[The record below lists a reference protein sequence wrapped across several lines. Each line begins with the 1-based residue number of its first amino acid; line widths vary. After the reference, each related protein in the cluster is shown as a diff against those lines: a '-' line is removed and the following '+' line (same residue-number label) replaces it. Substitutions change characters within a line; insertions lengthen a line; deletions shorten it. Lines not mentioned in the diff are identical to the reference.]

1 MNINNEELIIMLNKE
16 PYGLCKSAGKK
27 LVIVVP
33 KKKSKEI
40 ADDNGD
46 PILDWEGK
54 AIEGE
59 GFTFRNSIASG
70 NGALQ
75 AVRTNGN
82 EVIIINNPKE
92 DQEKQ
97 ILEKLKFTGIEFYY
111 ADGNPDPIKK
121 IQQAL
126 EFAVSIGC
134 NDIYNSTTKFIS
146 EKMTTRD
153 EGKIDLSEVEGKQ
166 LAGSKEL
173 TVLQAKRDETK
184 QFSFIQ
190 LNEDGFLAGGPTAK
204 GEEFKKGTIAILD
217 NSKAEAP
224 KVWLIEEQVFKDT
237 YKVIQPKVSME
248 LANKVQSLRIK
259 STDDIIANNDTP
271 VFGKGGT
278 DMGKILLEVLQQR
291 SVEEEEDVPNK
302 ITPKMK

>member
-1 MNINNEELIIMLNKE
+1 
-16 PYGLCKSAGKK
+16 
-27 LVIVVP
+27 
-33 KKKSKEI
+33 
-40 ADDNGD
+40 
-46 PILDWEGK
+46 
-54 AIEGE
+54 
-59 GFTFRNSIASG
+59 
-70 NGALQ
+70 
-75 AVRTNGN
+75 
-82 EVIIINNPKE
+82 
-92 DQEKQ
+92 
-97 ILEKLKFTGIEFYY
+97 
-111 ADGNPDPIKK
+111 
-121 IQQAL
+121 
-126 EFAVSIGC
+126 
-134 NDIYNSTTKFIS
+134 
-146 EKMTTRD
+146 MTTRD